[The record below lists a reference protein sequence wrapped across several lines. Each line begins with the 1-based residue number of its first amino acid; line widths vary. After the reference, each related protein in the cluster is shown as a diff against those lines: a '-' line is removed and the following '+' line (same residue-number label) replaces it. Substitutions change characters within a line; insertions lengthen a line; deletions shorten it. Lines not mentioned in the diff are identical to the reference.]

1 MDSCHYLLF
10 NQNTMPNYKALIQD
24 EDTNIQYIAE
34 QLAPSEQEAKAQ
46 LIAFYVEALDT
57 EESKITIQ
65 SIFQI

>member
-1 MDSCHYLLF
+1 
-10 NQNTMPNYKALIQD
+10 MPNYKALIQD